1 MNLINE
7 YFRILTKYLLYFLR
21 MMVESSR
28 KIFLEAGSSRQE
40 FLSSLGII
48 ISSCTIFYN
57 INKIDVKGARK

>member
-1 MNLINE
+1 MNI
-7 YFRILTKYLLYFLR
+7 FRILTKYLLYFLR

-28 KIFLEAGSSRQE
+28 SNLEAGSSRQE

>member
-1 MNLINE
+1 
-7 YFRILTKYLLYFLR
+7 
-21 MMVESSR
+21 MMVELKQS
-28 KIFLEAGSSRQE
+28 FLEAGSSRQE